1 MPLLSRNTRR
11 AVEVWMD
18 DYKKFYYAAVP
29 YAKNTP
35 FGEWVFCSSIFW
47 SHASHTWF
55 YFIFSYDFFS
65 RQSPWRCK
73 KLMTEYD
80 LVCPSG

>member
-1 MPLLSRNTRR
+1 MMLFVLIFRNTRR

-35 FGEWVFCSSIFW
+35 FGE
-47 SHASHTWF
+47 
-55 YFIFSYDFFS
+55 
-65 RQSPWRCK
+65 
-73 KLMTEYD
+73 
-80 LVCPSG
+80 